1 MVVTFSPVESAIMQR
16 RKFLSRFTLAG
27 LTGLITLGWSA
38 ISTAATATKKPKF
51 VTAGTIAAL
60 KKAGTIVTSING
72 KSITVFPNPQNPKE
86 FLAMNLACT
95 HNGCAVNWDGATKT
109 LLCPC
114 HGAAYD
120 LDGKVLKAPA
130 TAGLTRYPV
139 KVVKDKILVQ
149 TA

>member
-38 ISTAATATKKPKF
+38 ISSAATKKPKF

-60 KKAGTIVTSING
+60 KKAGTIAVTIAG